1 MNLVTVTV
9 DLDTHAIVPIE
20 PTREQIK
27 KVCDAW
33 IDSTSRMLLNKA
45 CAAIKAGIAA
55 APPYQSEQVW
65 IPVSERLPDHRN
77 SVLCYAVNINGKIN
91 IKNSWLNP
99 IMNSFYV
106 DYAGDEPCE
115 KITHWMNLP
124 AAPKGEKE

>member
-1 MNLVTVTV
+1 MKTVTF
-9 DLDTHAIVPIE
+9 DEKTHAVVPIE
-20 PTREQIK
+20 LTDEMLSSITGYNEPSSY
-27 KVCDAW
+27 DAN
-33 IDSTSRMLLNKA
+33 IARRDYS
-45 CAAIKAGIAA
+45 AALQA
-55 APPYQSEQVW
+55 APPYQSEDVLNMVW

-124 AAPKGEKE
+124 SAPKGEE